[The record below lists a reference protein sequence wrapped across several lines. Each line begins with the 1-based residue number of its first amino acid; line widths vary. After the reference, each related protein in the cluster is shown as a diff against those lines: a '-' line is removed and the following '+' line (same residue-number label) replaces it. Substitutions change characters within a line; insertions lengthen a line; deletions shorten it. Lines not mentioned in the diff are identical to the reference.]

1 MDHQE
6 LRRRFVLA
14 ALAAPGRPVV
24 YQAAA
29 AAAQPAAAAHPAA
42 AAQPG
47 VQAVQQLGMLL

>member
-29 AAAQPAAAAHPAA
+29 AAAHPAA